1 MKDKIIILFVFLTLT
16 ITANAQS
23 RDPNIHTSMLF
34 ADSSPKVN
42 LKKDSLKVLQI
53 GNSYTNNSTSYL
65 PSMVQR
71 AGINTNDMCLYK
83 CVRGSGSFSTFIN
96 CWNDKDAGGYSIS
109 KVVGGIT
116 LPIAS
121 SATPNDGS
129 NIRKAFTDCKWDI
142 IIIQQVSN
150 YSHKYE
156 FWNQNHAGGH
166 LPELISLIRT
176 YQPQAAI
183 GINMIHAAYTYNSDT
198 NSLFSLIADSYHQF
212 CIDYGVDFVIPY
224 GTAVQNAR
232 QSSFNTTQYGFSN
245 DKSHLAPGVGQYVA
259 CAAYFETLIAP
270 RYGVS
275 IMGNSYRVSI
285 TDSQRESATYP
296 DELVSVTDENAY
308 LCQKAAVLAV
318 HDMFNINNPDNT
330 SILTDGEAYTNDS
343 QLDEQKI
350 LYTRTFNNTKWQSLY
365 IPFSMSYD
373 DWKDDFDVA
382 YINGIRQIDTDN
394 DNIID
399 KTIMDV
405 YRIEE
410 GSIFPNIPYLI
421 KAKTTGKKTIYVSN
435 ATLYEAEENSIDCST
450 TISKYTFTGTY
461 NTIPAATLIENN
473 YYAMGGGSIIMTDGT
488 SNLRPF
494 RWYVK
499 AEARNP
505 IYNITNAAKT
515 IAVSVGGDIEEGNT
529 TGMSL
534 VLQESQPQSLI
545 HDLNGRA
552 VKGKALMPGIYIK
565 NGKKIV
571 IK

>member
-1 MKDKIIILFVFLTLT
+1 MKDKMIILFALFTLSVT
-16 ITANAQS
+16 VNAQGES
-23 RDPNIHTSMLF
+23 ASTYIENL
-34 ADSSPKVN
+34 PKVD
-42 LKKDSLKVLQI
+42 LTKDSLKVLHI
-53 GNSYTNNSTSYL
+53 GNSFTENSTAYL
-65 PSMVQR
+65 SNMVQR
-71 AGINTNDMCLYK
+71 AGINVSDMCLYR
-83 CVRGSGSFSTFIN
+83 CCRGGGSFTSFFN
-96 CWNDKDAGGYSIS
+96 CWNDKDASGYYIS

-121 SATPNDGS
+121 SATPYDGS

-142 IIIQQVSN
+142 IIIQQVSG

-156 FWNQNHAGGH
+156 LWNQNHAGGH
-166 LPELISLIRT
+166 LPELIKLIRT

-183 GINMIHAAYTYNSDT
+183 GINMVHAKDGT
-198 NSLFSLIADSYHQF
+198 NSLYQRIADSYHQF
-212 CIDYGVDFVIPY
+212 CIDYGVDFIIPY
-224 GTAVQNAR
+224 GTAVQNIR
-232 QSSFNTTQYGFSN
+232 QSSINTTEYGFAN
-245 DKSHLAPGVGQYVA
+245 DRHHLAPGVGQYVA

-296 DELVSVTDENAY
+296 DELVSVTDENAFF
-308 LCQKAAVLAV
+308 CQKAAVLAV
-318 HDMFNINNPDNT
+318 HDMYNINNPDNT
-330 SILTDGEAYTNDS
+330 SLLTDGEAYTNDS
-343 QLDEQKI
+343 QLDGQKI
-350 LYTRTFNNTKWQSLY
+350 FYTRTFNNAKWQSLY

-421 KAKTTGKKTIYVSN
+421 KAKTTGKKTISVSN

-552 VKGKALMPGIYIK
+552 VNGKALMPGIYIK